1 MIALRINVAG
11 LLKEFA
17 GAARDYPISAPP
29 DDLTRLLKEEQ
40 PSVIR
45 ALEPLAGSVRLMRT
59 QHSVFVRGRLES
71 RLEIECSRCLDPAE
85 LGVRFEVEAEY
96 FPEVDIHTGAGLP
109 KPDDDLAFTI
119 DPNHELDLTEAV
131 RQHLLLEMPMHVIC
145 KETCKGLCAR
155 CGADLNDGACEC
167 PSEVEDERLSVLKA
181 LLEGQSKAG

>member
-1 MIALRINVAG
+1 MNALRINVAG

-17 GAARDYPISAPP
+17 GAAREYPISAPP
-29 DDLTRLLKEEQ
+29 ADLTRLLKEEHE
-40 PSVIR
+40 SVIR

-71 RLEIECSRCLDPAE
+71 RLEVECSRCLGEAE
-85 LGVRFEVEAEY
+85 LGVRFEVDAEY

-131 RQHLLLEMPMHVIC
+131 RQHLVLEIPMRVIC
-145 KETCKGLCAR
+145 REACAGLCPR
-155 CGADLNDGACEC
+155 CGANLNDGACGC
-167 PSEVEDERLSVLKA
+167 PVEVEDSRLAVLKQ
-181 LLEGQSKAG
+181 LLEGQGKAS

>member
-1 MIALRINVAG
+1 MNALRLNVAG

-17 GAARDYPISAPP
+17 GAAREYPISAPP
-29 DDLTRLLKEEQ
+29 GELTGLLREEQ

-59 QHSVFVRGRLES
+59 QHSVFVRGRLAS

-85 LGVRFEVEAEY
+85 LGVRFQVEAEY

-131 RQHLLLEMPMHVIC
+131 RQHLLLEMPMHVVC
-145 KETCKGLCAR
+145 EETCKGLCPT
-155 CGADLNDGACEC
+155 CGADLNDAACEC
-167 PSEVEDERLSVLKA
+167 PVEAVDDRFSALKA
-181 LLEGQSKAG
+181 LLEGQNKAS